1 MLIGHYGASLLV
13 RRVDP
18 KLRVSAIFV
27 AAQWMDIV
35 WCVLVLVGL
44 EHLRIVPGITASN
57 GLDLYFMPYSH
68 SLLAAVI
75 WGVVALVACRYGFR
89 MEWKTAVLF
98 AAIVSAHW
106 VLDLVVHRRDLVV
119 VSGVAKAGWGLWNHA
134 LLAFLLE
141 SALLVWGIG
150 LVLRQS
156 EAMSIVGLYGI
167 SVLGLAMAGIQVLVF
182 FGPVHMTAR
191 QTVSWAL
198 FGYVAFAV
206 IALLLETQ
214 RSEGRAGRRTGQRKP
229 VPLLKLR

>member
-13 RRVDP
+13 RKFEP

-27 AAQWMDIV
+27 AAQWLDIV

-44 EHLRIVPGITASN
+44 EHLRIVPGITATN

-68 SLLAAVI
+68 SMAAAVI
-75 WGVVALVACRYGFR
+75 WGAMALVVCRCGFG
-89 MEWKTAVLF
+89 MEWKTAAML
-98 AAIVSAHW
+98 AAIVSGHW
-106 VLDLVVHRRDLVV
+106 LLDLVVHRRDLLV

-134 LLAFLLE
+134 LIAFLLE
-141 SALLVWGIG
+141 AALLAWGIG
-150 LVLRQS
+150 LMLRQS
-156 EAMSIVGLYGI
+156 EAMSMVGVYGM
-167 SVLGLAMAGIQVLVF
+167 SVLGIIMAGIQALVF

-198 FGYVAFAV
+198 FGYIAFGA

-214 RSEGRAGRRTGQRKP
+214 RSERRRGRIKP
-229 VPLLKLR
+229 LPLLKIR